1 MRYLKRS
8 SKKSGFSLVETLVG
22 IAVFLIISVSAYQG
36 YVSILKGVKVVRVKQ
51 AVTNLANEQF
61 EIIRNL
67 PYADVGI
74 VDGLPN
80 GKVPRE
86 QVLVRSEIEFN
97 VTTTIRNIDDPFDG
111 TIGGTPNDLSP
122 ADNKLVEIEIVC
134 SSECG
139 VDPVTFTTRVAPKS
153 LETTGSNGALFVQVL
168 DASGQPVVDAD
179 VHIENNQAT
188 TPLII
193 DETTDNMGFLQIVD
207 APPGTGAYEISIS
220 KSGYSSDQ
228 TYEIGESSNPVPDK
242 PHANV
247 LEGQVTQV
255 SFSIDE
261 LSDLNIQSKD
271 MTCNPVGSLDFHM
284 YGSKTIGLNVLK
296 YDVNK
301 TTSAGSGL
309 LSLLGLDWDTYEID
323 VTDSAYDLVGS
334 NPVVPFTLSPG
345 TSQDIDLIVA
355 PKNPNSVLVKVI
367 DGATGLPLSG
377 ATVTLEKD
385 LNEIELVTGRGFMTQ
400 TDWSG
405 GGGQEDF
412 TNEDMYDYQ
421 DGNIDNLTTA
431 GQIELANVA
440 GTYSAN
446 GTLTSSIFD
455 TGSVTNFHDLTW
467 IPGSQP
473 AETGVDSLKFQVAT
487 SLLNNAS
494 TTWNF
499 VGPDGTNG
507 TFFTTSGE
515 PFSEIHNGHQFL
527 RYRAYFSTED
537 TSYTPSLSDVSF
549 TFSSDCTPSGQVLF
563 TDMDNGEYN
572 LTVEA
577 TGYQAYSNESFTIGT
592 EWQDIEVIM
601 TP

>member
-193 DETTDNMGFLQIVD
+193 DETTDNTGFLQIVD

-572 LTVEA
+572 LTAEA
-577 TGYQAYSNESFTIGT
+577 TGYQTYSNESFTIGT

>member
-193 DETTDNMGFLQIVD
+193 DETTDNTGFLQIVD